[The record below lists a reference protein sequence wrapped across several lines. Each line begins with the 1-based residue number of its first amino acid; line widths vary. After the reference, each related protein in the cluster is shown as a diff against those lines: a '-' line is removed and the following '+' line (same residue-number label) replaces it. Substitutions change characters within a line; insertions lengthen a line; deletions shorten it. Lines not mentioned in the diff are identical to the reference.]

1 MNKILISNIG
11 NRNITYKGKTHN
23 DTTDGTFKEWTQ
35 QLLDNFELEKSN
47 IKIQIIDQF
56 LESKDFN
63 KVILFSSNQIN
74 EEKQDQDTLFEA
86 EIMKKLID
94 VQYGLETQII
104 EIQSRVI
111 DNDALILFYRQ
122 AIRQI
127 KKTNSDSKIIVCD
140 AGGTPQQKS
149 SLKIILEFFLDEDQF
164 EVCYVNPS
172 NGKIEPMPQTQYRRV
187 IQAEQIR
194 KLIEIGE
201 YKSAT
206 KLLGFDDALKCSLST
221 NTAIKMLGLGHVLF
235 ERQWS
240 NLMAF
245 VNNSNHKQIQN
256 SILLSRIKN
265 QSSLIQNIEFK
276 ELFDLKELFKLGEM
290 LAQIQFSW
298 INGQYTSTIMQFA
311 IFYENYLYEIIKHEL
326 KYDLVNDFDREN
338 ERLRKEA
345 KIEFENVTKKFG
357 ESDITDGVPFKILV
371 AENIKDEVNQ
381 SFLNLLKPFISD
393 GKDFKVNGYTSN
405 VLAINSIRNKIAHN
419 GRIIQKQNIDQ
430 ELPYFKDLLDK
441 TFKLF
446 NLPSENSYLKMN
458 QFIVENL

>member
-1 MNKILISNIG
+1 MNKILVSNIG
-11 NRNITYKGKTHN
+11 NRNITYKGKTYNH
-23 DTTDGTFKEWTQ
+23 TTDGTFKEWTQ
-35 QLLDNFELEKSN
+35 QLLDNFEIEKSN

-63 KVILFSSNQIN
+63 KVILFSSNQVK
-74 EEKQDQDTLFEA
+74 EAKQDQDTLFEA

-94 VQYGLETQII
+94 EQYGLETQII

-127 KKTNSDSKIIVCD
+127 KKTNPDSKIIVCD

-164 EVCYVNPS
+164 EVYYANPS
-172 NGKIEPMPQTQYRRV
+172 NGKIEPVPQIQYRRV

-221 NTAIKMLGLGHVLF
+221 NLAIKMLGLGHVLF

-256 SILLSRIKN
+256 STLLSRIKN
-265 QSSLIQNIEFK
+265 QSSLIQNDEFK
-276 ELFDLKELFKLGEM
+276 ELFDQKELFKLGEM

-298 INGQYTSTIMQFA
+298 INGLYTSTIMQFA

-345 KIEFENVTKKFG
+345 KIEFGNVANKFG
-357 ESDITDGVPFKILV
+357 ANDIIDGVPFKILV
-371 AENIKDEVNQ
+371 AENIKDDVNQ

-405 VLAINSIRNKIAHN
+405 VLALNSIRNKIAHN

-430 ELPYFKDLLDK
+430 ELPYFKDLIDK

-446 NLPSENSYLKMN
+446 NLPLENSYLKLN
-458 QFIVENL
+458 QFIGENL